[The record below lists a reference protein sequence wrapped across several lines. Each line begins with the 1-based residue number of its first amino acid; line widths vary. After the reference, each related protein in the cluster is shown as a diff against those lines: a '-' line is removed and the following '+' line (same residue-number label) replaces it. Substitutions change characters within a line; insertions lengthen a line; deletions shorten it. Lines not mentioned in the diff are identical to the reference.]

1 MAYLHEN
8 LLVVAEQLLDVEGV
22 GTAAR
27 RRAISTA
34 YYATFR
40 RIASLCAASL
50 ALPPPMDRNA
60 YESVL
65 RSLNHKEVRNV
76 LNSPSGQELLGNVA
90 GKLFGDLLS
99 AREWADYSSASHVSA
114 IKAKDGEKMTRSD
127 ALKYVNDAREIIA
140 AIDALDERSRHK
152 LAILLAIHKR

>member
-1 MAYLHEN
+1 MAFLREN
-8 LLVVAEQLLDVEGV
+8 LLAVAELLLDVERV

-50 ALPPPMDRNA
+50 ALPPPMDRDA

-65 RSLNHKEVRNV
+65 RTLSHKEVRSV
-76 LNSPSGQELLGNVA
+76 LNSSAAHELLGNVA

-99 AREWADYSSASHVSA
+99 AREWADYSSASHVNA
-114 IKAKDGEKMTRSD
+114 AKAKAGEKLSRSD
-127 ALKYVNDAREIIA
+127 ALKYVNDARAIMA
-140 AIDALDERSRHK
+140 AIDGLDARSRHK
-152 LAILLAIHKR
+152 LAILLAFHKR